1 MRILRKFWVS
11 LNKILGSTFPLNIIR
26 VNAFRLCGFIIGRN
40 VYIGSG
46 LLIITNSRN
55 KSNKLIIGERV
66 SIAPRVTIVLAS
78 GSNNSRL
85 IKYIP
90 ILEGNV
96 KLCDDC
102 WIGTGSI
109 ILPGITIGE
118 YAIVAAGS
126 VVTKDVE
133 PFTVVAGVPAKVI
146 KKLSF

>member
-1 MRILRKFWVS
+1 MRILIKLWIS
-11 LNKILGSTFPLNIIR
+11 INKILGSKFPLNVVRI
-26 VNAFRLCGFIIGRN
+26 NAFRFCGFKIGRN
-40 VYIGSG
+40 VYIGSE
-46 LLIITNSRN
+46 LLVITNSYN
-55 KSNKLIIGERV
+55 IANKLIIGERV

-85 IKYIP
+85 MKYIP
-90 ILEGNV
+90 IVEGNV

-118 YAIVAAGS
+118 YSIVAAGS